1 MISVKFSLRDKRAK
15 RKSTIRTSVTYN
27 GNRILFCPGFSI
39 SPEKWD
45 FGRGLPKSIKG
56 CLETK
61 TITTSLKDLDLKII
75 RLYDDLSSTG
85 KQVVPPSIFKQK
97 ILSQVCPDRF
107 GEEGS
112 AKITIVDFIN
122 LFIKD
127 SEQGVRLKDKQYQIE
142 ESSIKP
148 YRTTLKHFTEF
159 ENHVGRN
166 FLISDLNQELHDQ
179 FSSYLTIDLDLSMNS
194 HSKYIMVFSL
204 IAKYAAKKKLIPA
217 AAVNEIEFNT
227 SREETDNIYLN
238 ESEIQSLMDLTQFK
252 NKGEEVVRDLFVLG
266 CYTGLRFSN
275 YSQLNLDY
283 LNDGILTTI
292 QQKTKKKVTI
302 PIHPNVKK
310 IISKYKGA
318 LPACPT
324 NQEFNRT
331 LKDLGQRIPDLNVP
345 FSKQITRGRKIT
357 VEETMKWEKLMT
369 HTARRSFC
377 TNMYL
382 MGVPVLT
389 IMAISGHKT
398 EKSFRTYIKATGEEH
413 ARIMEKY
420 WE

>member
-1 MISVKFSLRDKRAK
+1 
-15 RKSTIRTSVTYN
+15 
-27 GNRILFCPGFSI
+27 
-39 SPEKWD
+39 
-45 FGRGLPKSIKG
+45 
-56 CLETK
+56 
-61 TITTSLKDLDLKII
+61 
-75 RLYDDLSSTG
+75 LSSTG
-85 KQVVPPSIFKQK
+85 KQVVPPSIFKKK

-112 AKITIVDFIN
+112 AKITMVDFIN

-159 ENHVGRN
+159 ENHFGRT

-179 FSSYLTIDLDLSMNS
+179 FSSYLTIDLDLSKNS

-204 IAKYAAKKKLIPA
+204 ISKYAAKKKLIPA

-227 SREETDNIYLN
+227 SREETDNIYLK

-283 LNDGILTTI
+283 LKDGILTTI

-310 IISKYKGA
+310 IISKYRGA

-331 LKDLGQRIPDLNVP
+331 LKDLGQRIPNLNVP

-369 HTARRSFC
+369 HSARRSFC

-389 IMAISGHKT
+389 IMAISGHRT

-420 WE
+420 WEVKQI